1 MPLFSILSSQTVN
14 CTRIRNKADM
24 GLIIRFANLTILI
37 HHRVVYVYYL
47 ICHYHLENNH

>member
-1 MPLFSILSSQTVN
+1 MPLFSTLRGRTAK
-14 CTRIRNKADM
+14 CTRIENEVNM

>member
-14 CTRIRNKADM
+14 CTRIENKVDM
-24 GLIIRFANLTILI
+24 GFPSRFANLTILI